1 MGEGVPLPFAWTPT
15 RECLSFS
22 FLSFPFNPNRVW
34 DQWSGEHSTLIATLQ
49 FLTCDDVQFTDQP
62 ETSGGIGQRAQFIAP
77 LLTSY
82 HPYQRQQSAPVWA
95 AWLHILSG
103 HGGALRRRRYPV
115 YHAQC
120 DSAR

>member
-1 MGEGVPLPFAWTPT
+1 MGEVPTSPICMDAYT
-15 RECLSFS
+15 RVPILSFS
-22 FLSFPFNPNRVW
+22 LPFNPNLVW
-34 DQWSGEHSTLIATLQ
+34 DRGEHSTLIATLQ

-62 ETSGGIGQRAQFIAP
+62 ETSGSIGQRAQFIAL

-82 HPYQRQQSAPVWA
+82 RPYLKQQPAPVWA